1 MTPVDACGNEGQ
13 SALTGIGCSPWG
25 ARPSARPAR
34 GAATSVSRHDPRL
47 SWRTCRCCSSSP

>member
-34 GAATSVSRHDPRL
+34 GAATSVSRH
-47 SWRTCRCCSSSP
+47 